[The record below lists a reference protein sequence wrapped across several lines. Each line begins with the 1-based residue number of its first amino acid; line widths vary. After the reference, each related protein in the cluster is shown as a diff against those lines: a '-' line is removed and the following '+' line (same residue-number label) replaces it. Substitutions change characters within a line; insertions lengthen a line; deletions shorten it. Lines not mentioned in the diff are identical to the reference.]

1 MPPSANATP
10 RKSKKASG
18 PQKDAIDP
26 ITGGE
31 QNVAWLGRRQKWI
44 DIICKY
50 YGERLKPQ
58 SRALPIVPPANSDL
72 LPGRLPPFDE
82 KSFKERCASEGIKS
96 SSSVTYGGNLLWI
109 DPLCVSPSVPVMVAR
124 VKDLKD
130 YWKKPESPDIVF
142 DISVSWSLNSEK
154 LMYSLRLC
162 HLRSLWIKLR
172 LASPPQSPRPPP
184 GSGCGPPPGRGC
196 GDCGGDAPYDLQI
209 LGMRSCGKLPSLQ
222 KTQTPRRKK

>member
-1 MPPSANATP
+1 MMPPSAKAAP

-44 DIICKY
+44 DIIY
-50 YGERLKPQ
+50 NYFGERLKAQ

-109 DPLCVSPSVPVMVAR
+109 DPECVSSNIPVMEAR

-130 YWKKPESPDIVF
+130 YWKTPESPHIVF
-142 DISVSWSLNSEK
+142 DISVSWSVNSEK
-154 LMYSLRLC
+154 PPYGKMTLV
-162 HLRSLWIKLR
+162 
-172 LASPPQSPRPPP
+172 SPTEPL
-184 GSGCGPPPGRGC
+184 
-196 GDCGGDAPYDLQI
+196 DQI
-209 LGMRSCGKLPSLQ
+209 AVGIATTIATATTR
-222 KTQTPRRKK
+222 